1 MKLPDHVFSI
11 LQALHAKNIALAKGD
26 DDARRALQKLI
37 VETVVARHPSQG
49 WGWKKAGEGRPPSKD
64 SIANNMLMPGHLI
77 SFDCFD
83 GGSREPVQR
92 ESDMIDGQVFIA
104 VTGVDH
110 LAGSAPGPVS
120 RPTGPAPGPAPAL
133 KLDREEFFEAL
144 KWLDQLYRE
153 QLGRP
158 DGVDLEG
165 IAAHIFD
172 VFLNAR
178 LTGASVSA
186 AKERVVKQINQIL
199 GRTDIHV

>member
-1 MKLPDHVFSI
+1 MKLPDPIFSI
-11 LQALHAKNIALAKGD
+11 VQALHARNLPLAKGD
-26 DDARRALQKLI
+26 DDARRALQRLI

-49 WGWKKAGEGRPPSKD
+49 WGWKKAGETRPPSKD
-64 SIANNMLMPGHLI
+64 AIANNKLMTGHLI

-83 GGSREPVQR
+83 GASREPVQR
-92 ESDMIDGQVFIA
+92 ESDLIDGQVFIE

-110 LAGSAPGPVS
+110 LGTATTPGP
-120 RPTGPAPGPAPAL
+120 PPPPPPAP
-133 KLDREEFFEAL
+133 KLDREEFVEAL

-158 DGVDLEG
+158 NGVDLEG

-178 LTGASVSA
+178 LTGASVSD
-186 AKERVVKQINQIL
+186 AKERVVKQINHIL
-199 GRTDIHV
+199 QRTDIHV